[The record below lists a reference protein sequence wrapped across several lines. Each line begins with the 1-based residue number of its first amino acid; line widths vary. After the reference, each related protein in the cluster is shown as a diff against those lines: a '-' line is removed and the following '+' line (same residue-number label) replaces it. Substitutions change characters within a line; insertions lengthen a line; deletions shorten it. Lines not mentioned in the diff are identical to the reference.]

1 MKKSKI
7 SLWSIIVFIKK
18 QPLVIICLILSIIL
32 AFIPYITANI
42 LNYVFV
48 LINKRIY
55 NILILFIFLYVFTR
69 YIDSSMGVLKNY
81 LLDKN
86 NRMDNGEAI
95 ETGSHSDLIN
105 KEDGRYK
112 ELYALQAELYK

>member
-7 SLWSIIVFIKK
+7 SLWSIIVFIKN
-18 QPLVIICLILSIIL
+18 QPLVIVCLMLSIIL

-55 NILILFIFLYVFTR
+55 DILVLFIFLYVFTR
-69 YIDSSMGVLKNY
+69 YIDSSMVVLKNY

-86 NRMDNGEAI
+86 RTQITIISAI
-95 ETGSHSDLIN
+95 RFFKFMRFQTGFYSTN
-105 KEDGRYK
+105 M
-112 ELYALQAELYK
+112 